1 MKIDSKFLIVGL
13 GNPGDKYLNTRHN
26 IGFLFLDYLQKEF
39 NFNFKNS
46 MRSEL
51 GIYKND
57 NKTLILQ
64 KPLTY
69 MNLSGEAINL
79 VKDYYDIPIPNII
92 ICYDD
97 KDIEIGKFKI
107 TVGRSPAG
115 HNGIKNVLSQLKTNI
130 FIKIRIGIGYD
141 SRIPIDRY
149 VLGNLKNDDLEKIKN
164 NFQAM
169 KEVIMKLTFDNFSLS
184 KVMSLYNK

>member
-1 MKIDSKFLIVGL
+1 MKINNKFLIVGL

-26 IGFLFLDYLQKEF
+26 IGFLFLDYLKKEL

-51 GIYKND
+51 GIYKNND
-57 NKTLILQ
+57 KNLILQ

-69 MNLSGEAINL
+69 MNLSGEAVNL
-79 VKDYYDIPIPNII
+79 VKDYYDVPIPNII

-115 HNGIKNVLSQLKTNI
+115 HNGIKNILSQLKTNV

-149 VLGNLKNDDLEKIKN
+149 VLGNLKSDDLEKIKN
-164 NFQAM
+164 NFQTI
-169 KEVIMKLTFDNFSLS
+169 KEIIMKLSFDNISLS